1 MEKEEELLM
10 DQDILQT
17 MGTVELLEMQQVAIP
32 ISEERQGN
40 LARLVK
46 QLMEVLPQM
55 ILV

>member
-1 MEKEEELLM
+1 M

-17 MGTVELLEMQQVAIP
+17 MGPVELLEMQQVAIP

-40 LARLVK
+40 LALLVK